1 MSLSWKIQPLDRS
14 KQHLPL
20 VRMITYRC
28 WKKLTRWQHPEGR
41 L

>member
-1 MSLSWKIQPLDRS
+1 MSSSWKIQPLDWS

-20 VRMITYRC
+20 IGVTTYRC
-28 WKKLTRWQHPEGR
+28 WRKLTRWQHLEER